1 MIGDKMTRLVVRLP
15 LFVTTLLG
23 LLLAGALLSGC
34 TGTSEDPLE
43 VLFVVAYGTTAAE
56 AGIAIVED
64 VAAAG
69 GTDDFIIVE
78 NSRRPLPAPPLDY
91 DIVDRLNQRSE
102 LVVLSRVLD
111 TTNNL
116 ANVLFFNIEELSTA
130 DPSTFQESRPRLV
143 IDLDTLAIDSDVSPA
158 PSSFCP
164 VALEVDSEGRYVAL
178 LNDQSQCAS
187 TDPDAIDLI
196 DLEASGGPTIVAHIQ
211 DPIITTAFFLE
222 QDESRGGDQDRLYY
236 FEEVAGEPELQRL
249 DIPDNGDEPEPISL
263 DITIESRA
271 GDEIVDFGGV
281 FEDYLV
287 VREDSFIVIPNQG
300 GALSQPDES
309 DAIDTGNNSQRAVFD
324 DFRRTQTLLILS
336 DNRLTVHQSLLD
348 EEEDDIFLQAAI
360 GVIDPLNEFAYL
372 FSAGQVSRFDLFT
385 YDGEEINSAN
395 YRSFR
400 LADLPTPAFA
410 IWVQAQLEVIN

>member
-1 MIGDKMTRLVVRLP
+1 MKRL
-15 LFVTTLLG
+15 LLG
-23 LLLAGALLSGC
+23 LRFLVLSGVLSGLLSGC

-64 VAAAG
+64 VTAAG
-69 GTDDFIIVE
+69 GSDDFIIVP
-78 NSRRPLPAPPLDY
+78 NSRRPLPAPPVDY

-116 ANVLFFNIEELSTA
+116 ANVLFFNIEELSPN
-130 DPSTFQESRPRLV
+130 DPVTFQESRPRLV
-143 IDLDTLAIDSDVSPA
+143 INLNNLAIAAGVSPA

-164 VALEVDSEGRYVAL
+164 VALQVDSDGRYIAL

-187 TDPDAIDLI
+187 TDPDAINLI
-196 DLEASGGPTIVAHIQ
+196 DLDASGGPTIVAHIQ

-222 QDESRGGDQDRLYY
+222 QDKSRGGDRDSLYY
-236 FEEVAGEPELQRL
+236 FEEVAGQPELQRL
-249 DIPDNGDEPEPISL
+249 DMPENNDDEPEPSSL
-263 DITIESRA
+263 DITIESRS
-271 GDEIVDFGGV
+271 GNEIVDFGGV

-287 VREDSFIVIPNQG
+287 LRERSFIVIPNQG

-309 DAIDTGNNSQRAVFD
+309 DAVATSSNSRRAVFD
-324 DFRRTQTLLILS
+324 DFRRTQALLILS
-336 DNRLTVHQSLLD
+336 DSRLTVHQSILD
-348 EEEDDIFLQAAI
+348 EDENDIFLQNAI

-372 FSAGQVSRFDLFT
+372 FGTGRVSRFDLFT
-385 YDGEEINSAN
+385 YDGDEIDSDN
-395 YRSFR
+395 YRNFR
-400 LADLPTPAFA
+400 VDDLPTPAFA
-410 IWVQAQLEVIN
+410 IWVQARLEALN

>member
-1 MIGDKMTRLVVRLP
+1 MKRLSIGL
-15 LFVTTLLG
+15 TLGTLG
-23 LLLAGALLSGC
+23 LLLSGLLSGC

-64 VAAAG
+64 VSAAG
-69 GTDDFIIVE
+69 GTDDFIIVP

-91 DIVDRLNQRSE
+91 DIVDRLNQRRE

-116 ANVLFFNIEELSTA
+116 ANVLFFNIEELSPD

-143 IDLDTLAIDSDVSPA
+143 IDLDTLAIDGNVSPA

-164 VALEVDSEGRYVAL
+164 IAVEIDSEGRYIAL

-196 DLEASGGPTIVAHIQ
+196 DLEASSGPTIIAHIQ

-249 DIPDNGDEPEPISL
+249 DIPDNGDEPEPVSL

-287 VREDSFIVIPNQG
+287 LREDSFLVIPNQG

-309 DAIDTGNNSQRAVFD
+309 DAIDTGNSSQRAVFD

-336 DNRLTVHQSLLD
+336 DNRLTVHQSVLD
-348 EEEDDIFLQAAI
+348 EEENDIFLQDAV

-372 FSAGQVSRFDLFT
+372 FSAGRVSRFDLFT
-385 YDGEEINSAN
+385 YDGEDINSDN
-395 YRSFR
+395 YRTFR
-400 LADLPTPAFA
+400 LDDLTTPAFA
-410 IWVQAQLEVIN
+410 IWVQARLEILN

>member
-1 MIGDKMTRLVVRLP
+1 MKRLP
-15 LFVTTLLG
+15 LGLTLGMSWLLTLLLG
-23 LLLAGALLSGC
+23 GLLSGC

-64 VAAAG
+64 VTAAG
-69 GTDDFIIVE
+69 GTDDFVIVPD
-78 NSRRPLPAPPLDY
+78 SRRPLPAPPLDY

-111 TTNNL
+111 TTSNL
-116 ANVLFFNIEELSTA
+116 ANVLFFNIEELSPD
-130 DPSTFQESRPRLV
+130 DPSTFQESRPRLA
-143 IDLDTLAIDSDVSPA
+143 IDLDTLAIDTDVSPA

-164 VALEVDSEGRYVAL
+164 VAVEVDSEGRYIAL

-196 DLEASGGPTIVAHIQ
+196 DLEASSGPTIIAHIQ

-222 QDESRGGDQDRLYY
+222 QDESRGGDQDSLYY

-249 DIPDNGDEPEPISL
+249 DIPNNGDEPEPISL

-271 GDEIVDFGGV
+271 GNEIVDFGGV
-281 FEDYLV
+281 FEDYMVL
-287 VREDSFIVIPNQG
+287 REDSFLIIPNQG

-309 DAIDTGNNSQRAVFD
+309 DAIETGNNSQRAIFD
-324 DFRRTQTLLILS
+324 DFRRTQLLLILS
-336 DNRLTVHQSLLD
+336 DNRLTVHQSVLD
-348 EEEDDIFLQAAI
+348 EEEDDIFLQDAI

-372 FSAGQVSRFDLFT
+372 FSAGRVSRFDLFT
-385 YDGEEINSAN
+385 YDGEDINSDN

-400 LADLPTPAFA
+400 LNDLTTPAFA
-410 IWVQAQLEVIN
+410 VWVQARLEILN

>member
-1 MIGDKMTRLVVRLP
+1 MKRLA
-15 LFVTTLLG
+15 LG
-23 LLLAGALLSGC
+23 LSVLLAMLLVSC

-43 VLFVVAYGTTAAE
+43 VLFVVGYGTTAAE

-64 VAAAG
+64 VTAAG
-69 GTDDFIIVE
+69 GSDDFVIVE
-78 NSRRPLPAPPLDY
+78 NSRRPLPAPPVDY
-91 DIVDRLNQRSE
+91 DIIDRLNQRSE

-111 TTNNL
+111 TTSNL
-116 ANVLFFNIEELSTA
+116 ANVLFFNIEELSPN
-130 DPSTFQESRPRLV
+130 DPSTFQESRPRLT
-143 IDLDTLAIDSDVSPA
+143 IDLDSLEVDADVSPA

-164 VALEVDSEGRYVAL
+164 VAVQVDSEGRYIAL

-187 TDPDAIDLI
+187 TDPDAIDVI
-196 DLEASGGPTIVAHIQ
+196 DLEASGGARIVAHIQ

-222 QDESRGGDQDRLYY
+222 QEESRGGDQDKLYY

-249 DIPDNGDEPEPISL
+249 DIPNDGDEPEPISL

-271 GDEIVDFGGV
+271 GNEIVDFGGV

-287 VREDSFIVIPNQG
+287 LREDSFIVIPNQG

-309 DAIDTGNNSQRAVFD
+309 DAIETSNNSERAVFD
-324 DFRRTQTLLILS
+324 DFRRTQALLVLS

-348 EEEDDIFLQAAI
+348 EDENDIFLQNAI
-360 GVIDPLNEFAYL
+360 GVIDPLNEFGYL
-372 FSAGQVSRFDLFT
+372 FTAGRVSRFDLFT
-385 YDGEEINSAN
+385 YDGEEIDADN

-400 LADLPTPAFA
+400 IDDLPTPAFA
-410 IWVQAQLEVIN
+410 IWVQARLEVLN

>member
-1 MIGDKMTRLVVRLP
+1 MKRLSIGL
-15 LFVTTLLG
+15 TLGTLG
-23 LLLAGALLSGC
+23 LLLSGLLSGC

-64 VAAAG
+64 VSAAG
-69 GTDDFIIVE
+69 GTDDFIIVP

-91 DIVDRLNQRSE
+91 DIVDRLNQRRE

-111 TTNNL
+111 TTSNL
-116 ANVLFFNIEELSTA
+116 ANVLFFNIEELSPD

-143 IDLDTLAIDSDVSPA
+143 IDLDTLAIDADVSPA

-164 VALEVDSEGRYVAL
+164 IAVEVDSEGRYIAL

-196 DLEASGGPTIVAHIQ
+196 DLEASSGPTIIAHIQ

-249 DIPDNGDEPEPISL
+249 DIPDNGDEPEPVSL

-287 VREDSFIVIPNQG
+287 LREDSFLVIPNQG

-309 DAIDTGNNSQRAVFD
+309 DAIDTGNSSQRAVFD

-336 DNRLTVHQSLLD
+336 DNRLTVHQSVLD
-348 EEEDDIFLQAAI
+348 EEEDDIFLQDAI

-372 FSAGQVSRFDLFT
+372 FSAGRVSRFDLFT
-385 YDGEEINSAN
+385 YDGQDINSDN
-395 YRSFR
+395 YRTFR
-400 LADLPTPAFA
+400 LDDLTTPAFA
-410 IWVQAQLEVIN
+410 IWVQARLEILN